1 MAGRLEGKIA
11 VITGAGSGI
20 GAAMA
25 EMFVREGAKVVAA
38 DISGQQESVAKGNR
52 TMLFYVYGAVILLCF
67 ITFRSWRAVI
77 VAVVPL
83 IVTSILCEALM
94 VKLGIGIKVATLPV
108 TALGVGIGVDYA
120 LYLLSIQLAQQRAGA
135 SLAVAYK
142 RSIQF
147 TGKVVALVGI
157 TLAAGV
163 VTWVWSPIKFQA
175 DMGILLTFM
184 FVWNMIGA
192 LILIPALSHFLL
204 RTPAQARGFGR

>member
-120 LYLLSIQLAQQRAGA
+120 LYLLTVHLVQQRQGLSVTDAYRGA
-135 SLAVAYK
+135 LT
-142 RSIQF
+142 F
-147 TGKVVALVGI
+147 TGKVVALIGV
-157 TLAAGV
+157 TLAAAV
-163 VTWVWSPIKFQA
+163 ITWGWSPIKFQA
-175 DMGILLTFM
+175 DMGLLLAFM
-184 FVWNMIGA
+184 FLWNMLGA
-192 LILIPALSHFLL
+192 LILVPSLACFLL
-204 RTPAQARGFGR
+204 QPKKARK